1 MNKIQRTSSIKRKI
15 RRIIFRLPEK
25 KYVISGDRAC
35 RRMMQN
41 ARRHQQQKPDP
52 EAASILA
59 WARYEFT
66 KELLCG
72 FWERE
77 AAYPVC

>member
-1 MNKIQRTSSIKRKI
+1 MNKVQRTSSIKRKI

-25 KYVISGDRAC
+25 KYFVSGDRAC
-35 RRMMQN
+35 RRMMQQ

-72 FWERE
+72 YWERK
-77 AAYPVC
+77 AA

>member
-1 MNKIQRTSSIKRKI
+1 MNKVQRTSSIKRKI
-15 RRIIFRLPEK
+15 RRIIFR
-25 KYVISGDRAC
+25 C

-77 AAYPVC
+77 AA